1 MSKYPMNPEAA
12 FGFFEELLGKTDKK
26 PLSTKAERER
36 NTIFA
41 FFDSAPGQ
49 KLATAENTLWGAV
62 NAVTYY
68 IDHVKT
74 GAGAD
79 RLDSA
84 WFGSGNTLKEKA
96 WAKAS
101 ELIAK

>member
-1 MSKYPMNPEAA
+1 MSKYKMSPEAA
-12 FGFFEELLGKTDKK
+12 SGYFEELLGKTSTK
-26 PLSTKAERER
+26 PLSIKAEHER
-36 NTIFA
+36 NTLLA
-41 FFDSAPGQ
+41 FFDSGPGQ
-49 KLATAENTLWGAV
+49 DLSTAKATLWGAV
-62 NAVTYY
+62 NAVTYF

-74 GAGAD
+74 AAGAD

-84 WFGSGNTLKEKA
+84 WFGSGNALKEKA